1 MQIEKNVESKDLNSV
16 SGNLPSLEIRVHRL
30 EDGHMELMKRQYAL
44 DTSLAEMRKDIQY
57 IKSTQDD
64 QTAGIRKVFWAIGAI
79 FITYLGTFVLNGGLA
94 GLQP

>member
-1 MQIEKNVESKDLNSV
+1 MQIEKNVEAKELNPI
-16 SGNLPSLEIRVHRL
+16 SGALPSLEVRVHRL

-64 QTAGIRKVFWAIGAI
+64 QTQGIRKVFWAVGGI
-79 FITYLGTFVLNGGLA
+79 FITYVATFVLNGGLA